1 MQGRIFKVPGDRRT
15 QATCPITSGRL
26 QAAQAAQ
33 AAPPPSG
40 TGGFSFGAP
49 KPTTAAAS
57 PAFGAPAAVA
67 AAAPIAGFS
76 FGAMSE
82 DWKQPS
88 HDDNDDMAGRS
99 FNCSVCSQDLAPPDE
114 VMQRHPEL
122 LRHLRE
128 DCPYRRKGYL
138 PIGALVS
145 KNSLLKSVCT

>member
-1 MQGRIFKVPGDRRT
+1 MSYNFGSPAGD
-15 QATCPITSGRL
+15 AGG
-26 QAAQAAQ
+26 
-33 AAPPPSG
+33 PPAG

-82 DWKQPS
+82 DSKQPS

-99 FNCSVCSQDLAPPDE
+99 FNCSVCYQDLAPPDD
-114 VMQRHPEL
+114 VTQRHPEL

-138 PIGALVS
+138 PIGILGS
-145 KNSLLKSVCT
+145 KNSLLKKQCYKTLPSVPI

>member
-1 MQGRIFKVPGDRRT
+1 MSFNFGSPAGG
-15 QATCPITSGRL
+15 AGG
-26 QAAQAAQ
+26 
-33 AAPPPSG
+33 PPAG

-67 AAAPIAGFS
+67 AAAPIAEFS

-82 DWKQPS
+82 DSKQPS

-99 FNCSVCSQDLAPPDE
+99 FNCSVCYQDLVPPDE

-128 DCPYRRKGYL
+128 DCPFRRKGFL
-138 PIGALVS
+138 QLHILGL
-145 KNSLLKSVCT
+145 KNSLFTMQSYKILPNEPI